1 MSDNLRSV
9 PVLAAAAAATAAA
22 AWWWYESQVHLSPSR
37 SGYIL
42 LDSRCSSRARFMRRA
57 LLHAAPVDNQRILR
71 DIIVCCTACWLF
83 RVCEHRNTGAF
94 SWGPGMPVQHAP
106 GAHAEPICRAKNLFG
121 PILISTARWCI
132 NGGLSATG
140 THARIQRRGFGL
152 SGEGG
157 GSESVA
163 RTPAIEGSA
172 RRGRERG
179 LGRAPAALWRL
190 GRISLAAERLR
201 GTVRLRRKRGAS
213 YLTHASC
220 LAVAVPAQRL
230 LRSPDS

>member
-1 MSDNLRSV
+1 MSDNIRSV

-22 AWWWYESQVHLSPSR
+22 AWWWYESQVRLSPSR

-42 LDSRCSSRARFMRRA
+42 LDSRCSSRARSMRRA
-57 LLHAAPVDNQRILR
+57 LLHAAPVDNQRVLR
-71 DIIVCCTACWLF
+71 DIMVCCTACSLF

-106 GAHAEPICRAKNLFG
+106 GAQPEPICRAKNLFG
-121 PILISTARWCI
+121 PILISTVRWCI
-132 NGGLSATG
+132 NGGLSARG

-152 SGEGG
+152 RGGGGG

-163 RTPAIEGSA
+163 RTPATEGGA

-179 LGRAPAALWRL
+179 LGRAPAAL
-190 GRISLAAERLR
+190 
-201 GTVRLRRKRGAS
+201 
-213 YLTHASC
+213 
-220 LAVAVPAQRL
+220 
-230 LRSPDS
+230 